1 METTALSTFQ
11 HEKFGEIRT
20 LIKEDGEPW
29 FVAKEV
35 AVALGY
41 KNSRE
46 AIIEHCKGGSEML
59 LPSKGGNQLTKIIP
73 ESDLYRLILRSK
85 LPQAEAFQ
93 DWVTSEVLP
102 SIRKTAIHERAGE
115 AAPEYPVGNS
125 TESPKEAQA
134 VQAFQHE
141 KFGQVRTLIK
151 EDGEP
156 WFFAQEITK
165 ALDYGNNAR
174 TIKDNVDDEDI
185 LIRYIPELSNNYTL
199 INESGLYSLI
209 LRSSKPE
216 AKIFKKWVTSEV
228 LPSIRKTGQYGSAS
242 VPPVPAP
249 APVLIIRQPITAD
262 LFIERDGFF
271 WLSLEAIINAINTEK
286 KLSLSML
293 SDMVMMISF
302 LKGFFVTIDGN
313 VYTRD
318 EGIYFAG
325 IMATEEKVKLDFFA
339 QIKPVLDELQ
349 ERKNKELKR
358 TTVRAYQKAIYGVKS
373 KEDLKILKKIVR
385 YKQKDLT
392 INEIAVLTGL
402 KEIDVLAR
410 LRDIENSCLMDMPD
424 LLDWIPVRNPPA
436 SPSAPAKITTEHMGE
451 FYDILK
457 ELIIALGVYDAI
469 LLWHLRTMLVE
480 NKTQSITTTYA
491 DWFKEFPFKSETMLR
506 KVVSRLEKKGI
517 IVSERMGLLAK
528 KYSISTE
535 ALKKCLAEK
544 K

>member
-20 LIKEDGEPW
+20 MKDEKGEPW
-29 FVAKEV
+29 FI
-35 AVALGY
+35 
-41 KNSRE
+41 S
-46 AIIEHCKGGSEML
+46 
-59 LPSKGGNQLTKIIP
+59 
-73 ESDLYRLILRSK
+73 
-85 LPQAEAFQ
+85 
-93 DWVTSEVLP
+93 
-102 SIRKTAIHERAGE
+102 
-115 AAPEYPVGNS
+115 
-125 TESPKEAQA
+125 
-134 VQAFQHE
+134 
-141 KFGQVRTLIK
+141 
-151 EDGEP
+151 
-156 WFFAQEITK
+156 QEITK
-165 ALDYGNNAR
+165 ALDYGNNAEAVR
-174 TIKDNVDDEDI
+174 TNVDKEDI
-185 LIRYIPELSNNYTL
+185 AKIYIPELSNNYTL

-242 VPPVPAP
+242 VPLPAP

-262 LFIERDGFF
+262 SFIEKDGLF

-349 ERKNKELKR
+349 ERKKKELKR
-358 TTVRAYQKAIYGVKS
+358 TTIRAYQKAIYGVKS
-373 KEDLKILKKIVR
+373 KEDLRILKKIVR

>member
-1 METTALSTFQ
+1 M
-11 HEKFGEIRT
+11 
-20 LIKEDGEPW
+20 
-29 FVAKEV
+29 
-35 AVALGY
+35 
-41 KNSRE
+41 
-46 AIIEHCKGGSEML
+46 
-59 LPSKGGNQLTKIIP
+59 
-73 ESDLYRLILRSK
+73 
-85 LPQAEAFQ
+85 
-93 DWVTSEVLP
+93 
-102 SIRKTAIHERAGE
+102 
-115 AAPEYPVGNS
+115 GNS
-125 TESPKEAQA
+125 TEIPKEAQA
-134 VQAFQHE
+134 VQAFQHTQ
-141 KFGQVRTLIK
+141 FGQIRTLTKEDGKLWFMAKDVCNALGFENPSDSTKYLDDDERTLI
-151 EDGEP
+151 
-156 WFFAQEITK
+156 
-165 ALDYGNNAR
+165 NNPSGIGGSKV
-174 TIKDNVDDEDI
+174 TVV
-185 LIRYIPELSNNYTL
+185 
-199 INESGLYSLI
+199 NESGLYSLV
-209 LRSSKPE
+209 LRSRKPE
-216 AKIFKKWVTSEV
+216 AKAFRKWVTSEV
-228 LPSIRKTGQYGSAS
+228 LPSIRKTGQYGSAN
-242 VPPVPAP
+242 VPVPAP
-249 APVLIIRQPITAD
+249 APVLIIRQPITAGS
-262 LFIERDGFF
+262 FIEKDGFF

-349 ERKNKELKR
+349 ERKKKELKR
-358 TTVRAYQKAIYGVKS
+358 TTIRAYQKAIYGVKS

-506 KVVSRLEKKGI
+506 KVVGRLEKKGI